1 MSASCI
7 YEGTVRHRR
16 SKPANEFTHRL
27 AMVFVDLDE
36 LPSLLEGRLQRA
48 RPGLLRFRRRDYH
61 GEPERP
67 LADAVRDTV
76 AAHTG
81 SRPAGPVRVLAQLR
95 SFGHCFNPVSFY
107 YCMSADG
114 DRLEAILTEVTNT
127 PWGERHGYVIAAAGV
142 PGARG
147 KLRQGDACVAFYA
160 DAADVPSARD
170 YSRADAVGAHREPR
184 RGPEG
189 VRRDAVVE
197 AARADALLGAAADA
211 ALPAGDG
218 ARAGADLRPRGRPQ
232 ARAARACI
240 RIPGRNRRELL
251 DRPTARLPAACAGS
265 RSGACWWS
273 SPTSAGG
280 SAPGRRRRPSRF
292 AAAALWR
299 MLLRGSRGLADA
311 YENGLWD
318 SPDLVSVIRLAA
330 RERNRF

>member
-16 SKPANEFTHRL
+16 SRPANEFTHRL

-95 SFGHCFNPVSFY
+95 SFGHSFNPVSFY

-127 PWGERHGYVIAAAGV
+127 PWGERHGYVIAAAGSPV
-142 PGARG
+142 LGGSFDKAMHVSPFMPMQQTYLARATTPGPT
-147 KLRQGDACVAFYA
+147 LSV
-160 DAADVPSARD
+160 
-170 YSRADAVGAHREPR
+170 HIEN
-184 RGPEG
+184 
-189 VRRDAVVE
+189 RDAGR
-197 AARADALLGAAADA
+197 RAFDATLSLK
-211 ALPAGDG
+211 
-218 ARAGADLRPRGRPQ
+218 
-232 ARAARACI
+232 
-240 RIPGRNRRELL
+240 RRELT
-251 DRPTARLPAACAGS
+251 RSSARRLTLRYPLATV
-265 RSGACWWS
+265 RVL
-273 SPTSAGG
+273 
-280 SAPGRRRRPSRF
+280 
-292 AAAALWR
+292 ALIYGHAVG
-299 MLLRGSRGLADA
+299 LKLRG
-311 YENGLWD
+311 
-318 SPDLVSVIRLAA
+318 A
-330 RERNRF
+330 RVHPHPRTQSA